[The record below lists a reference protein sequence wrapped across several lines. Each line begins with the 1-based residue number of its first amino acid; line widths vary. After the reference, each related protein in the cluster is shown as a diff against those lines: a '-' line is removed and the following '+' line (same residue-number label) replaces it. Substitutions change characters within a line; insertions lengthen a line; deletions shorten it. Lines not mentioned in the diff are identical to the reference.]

1 MVGTF
6 QALSLLLL
14 TILPG
19 AVLLF
24 SYEYHA
30 GRLAGDANERSL
42 RFVIGTVLVF
52 PYTATLAAWIYTR
65 VLHVPIVGSQDE
77 FTNRLE
83 NPSGI
88 SPAWTFLPLAYV
100 LVPWCLGWAAG
111 KGRVSLR
118 QRSVKKRATSLV
130 PGVVAWDIVFLD
142 PGPKL
147 ISAKLR
153 GGPWVAGVFADES
166 FASAPAGKEKEL
178 VLEAAVQVDDKGQI
192 ERDQTGTPIL
202 LPGAVVL
209 NYADV
214 ELMVVERT

>member
-24 SYEYHA
+24 SYERNA
-30 GRLAGDANERSL
+30 GPLAGDANERAL
-42 RFVIGTVLVF
+42 HFLIGTVLVF
-52 PYTATLAAWIYTR
+52 PYTATLAAWTYTS
-65 VLHVPIVGSQDE
+65 VLHVSVDGSQAQ

-83 NPSGI
+83 DPSDLSLG
-88 SPAWTFLPLAYV
+88 WTLLPLAYV
-100 LVPWCLGWAAG
+100 LLPWCLGWATG

-118 QRSVKKRATSLV
+118 RRAVKNRATSLV
-130 PGVVAWDIVFLD
+130 PGVTAWDIVFLE

-153 GGPWVAGVFADES
+153 GGPWVAGVFSDSS
-166 FASAPAGKEKEL
+166 FASAPAGKQKEL
-178 VLEAAVQVDDKGQI
+178 VLEAGVQVDDAGQV
-192 ERDQTGTPIL
+192 ERDDYGTPVV
-202 LPGAVVL
+202 LPGPVVI